1 MVGLFSSSLLPLP
14 LSDFVVSFSLLFS
27 FLLFSS
33 SFLVSFLSYTPYTV
47 RLSGGVLATANAYT
61 TNPSPEPL
69 STQTVRIAP
78 NGHHHHH
85 HHHHRLSTCLFSPS
99 YILFFFLFSSSSLL
113 SPVFYLPPSG
123 IPSDRT
129 AVPIHYSTRR

>member
-69 STQTVRIAP
+69 HPNSAHCSQRSPPPPPPPSLNLSVST
-78 NGHHHHH
+78 
-85 HHHHRLSTCLFSPS
+85 S
-99 YILFFFLFSSSSLL
+99 YIFFFFLFSSSSLL
-113 SPVFYLPPSG
+113 SPVFCLPPSG

-129 AVPIHYSTRR
+129 AAPIHYSTRR